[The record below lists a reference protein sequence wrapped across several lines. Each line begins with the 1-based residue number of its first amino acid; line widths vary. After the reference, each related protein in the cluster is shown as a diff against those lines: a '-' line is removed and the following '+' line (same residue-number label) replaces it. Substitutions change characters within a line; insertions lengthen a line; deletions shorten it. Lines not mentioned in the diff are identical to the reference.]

1 MQKLDFISK
10 LTNIAS
16 KLKTYEINEIVNKSY
31 LNHSFDFTVLSEL
44 LFESKSN
51 YDILNADKNYNKLLS
66 NLDIATFYLPSS
78 LTRTVKIFNS
88 NSSPQVLSDPQL
100 RLFFSIHK
108 SIEQLLKITK
118 LELINDIF
126 LQNYDTQLDLGIL
139 VFQITIE
146 GEGLDAGIYSE
157 IFSTLK
163 ELVIIINKINGNDN
177 EKTEIILLDSGSDT
191 NTAIKTTAETAKSL
205 FLIFKEMWDFF
216 INRKYYQNKQ
226 HNQALVE
233 SLSIMQEV
241 KNNITNGILTEEQG
255 KEYIHLVKSRT
266 DKLIGLKTMPKTLM
280 LENNNIDN
288 IKLLNE
294 MKETKLLN

>member
-1 MQKLDFISK
+1 
-10 LTNIAS
+10 
-16 KLKTYEINEIVNKSY
+16 
-31 LNHSFDFTVLSEL
+31 
-44 LFESKSN
+44 
-51 YDILNADKNYNKLLS
+51 
-66 NLDIATFYLPSS
+66 
-78 LTRTVKIFNS
+78 
-88 NSSPQVLSDPQL
+88 
-100 RLFFSIHK
+100 
-108 SIEQLLKITK
+108 
-118 LELINDIF
+118 
-126 LQNYDTQLDLGIL
+126 
-139 VFQITIE
+139 
-146 GEGLDAGIYSE
+146 
-157 IFSTLK
+157 
-163 ELVIIINKINGNDN
+163 
-177 EKTEIILLDSGSDT
+177 
-191 NTAIKTTAETAKSL
+191 
-205 FLIFKEMWDFF
+205 MWDFF